1 MSRKD
6 DLQFLTTDLEYSDET
21 PQQSAPLF
29 PDEADDTLVGKLGLF
44 KGSRH
49 PGVALF
55 HVLFK
60 SLALATY
67 LFAGL
72 FTSNFVLVCVV
83 CILLLAFDFWTVKN
97 VSGRLLVGLRWW
109 NYVKED
115 GAPEWVFEAAEDKS
129 DIRPLD
135 ERLFWWGLYVPA
147 AAWAFLLVT
156 AVISLK
162 LQWLIVVGAAL
173 ALSGAN
179 VVGYTKCSKEAQ
191 ARLEGLSSGGAA
203 SMLGGMMSSGL
214 ASNMLG
220 GRMGRA
226 DAPAA
231 APQDGFA
238 AV

>member
-1 MSRKD
+1 MRLCASPHNRKRPLRRRVQLRLCRRFE
-6 DLQFLTTDLEYSDET
+6 LQEVAARCLLELTT
-21 PQQSAPLF
+21 
-29 PDEADDTLVGKLGLF
+29 AD
-44 KGSRH
+44 S
-49 PGVALF
+49 
-55 HVLFK
+55 
-60 SLALATY
+60 
-67 LFAGL
+67 
-72 FTSNFVLVCVV
+72 
-83 CILLLAFDFWTVKN
+83 
-97 VSGRLLVGLRWW
+97 
-109 NYVKED
+109 
-115 GAPEWVFEAAEDKS
+115 VFEAAEDKS

-203 SMLGGMMSSGL
+203 SMLGGMVSSGL

-220 GRMGRA
+220 GLMGRA
-226 DAPAA
+226 TAPAA

>member
-1 MSRKD
+1 MGAAILLYWLN
-6 DLQFLTTDLEYSDET
+6 DLIGMGF
-21 PQQSAPLF
+21 
-29 PDEADDTLVGKLGLF
+29 V
-44 KGSRH
+44 
-49 PGVALF
+49 
-55 HVLFK
+55 
-60 SLALATY
+60 
-67 LFAGL
+67 
-72 FTSNFVLVCVV
+72 TSFV
-83 CILLLAFDFWTVKN
+83 CIVLLLAFDFWTVKN

-115 GAPEWVFEAAEDKS
+115 GASEWVFEAAEDKS

-220 GRMGRA
+220 GLMGRA
-226 DAPAA
+226 NAPAA